1 MEQEFQAR
9 EKGRGNG
16 PPSNGRDNGP
26 RTQAHGVAAVD
37 RGAELLVRVL
47 ESKQPIALTELASA
61 SGIPKSTASRLMTAL
76 ERRGLVEQDGPRGRL
91 RPGPAI
97 LRVAERGLLER
108 NVVEMS
114 RESLDALGEAT
125 GETINL
131 AVAGRDGVEHVAQVE
146 SRHFVGVGQWLGR
159 AVEYHCTANGKVFL
173 AFGRA
178 TLPDPPLRRFTPKTI
193 TDPAQLEAELE
204 TVRRQGFATT
214 VDELETGLGRGRS
227 TGSSRRRRRGRRAEH
242 LRADAADDAAADPR
256 ARAGSDRGGP
266 LARAAPGAHPRRR
279 ERRMT
284 ERPSRPPR
292 ARLAAADLRGALS
305 SELAVALLQLR
316 SCVRAPLDPAL
327 AIRTRGGRDGL

>member
-1 MEQEFQAR
+1 VEQEFQAR
-9 EKGRGNG
+9 EAAEEK
-16 PPSNGRDNGP
+16 GP

-47 ESKQPIALTELASA
+47 ESKQPIALSELASA

-76 ERRGLVEQDGPRGRL
+76 ERRGLVVQDGPRGRL

-146 SRHFVGVGQWLGR
+146 STHFVGVGQWLGR

-178 TLPDPPLRRFTPKTI
+178 TMSAAPLQRYTPKTI

-214 VDELETGLGRGRS
+214 VDELETGL
-227 TGSSRRRRRGRRAEH
+227 
-242 LRADAADDAAADPR
+242 AAV
-256 ARAGSDRGGP
+256 
-266 LARAAPGAHPRRR
+266 AAPVRGAGGDVVAALSISGPTLRMTPSRLR
-279 ERRMT
+279 ELEPVLIEEARSLERRLGHIDQG
-284 ERPSRPPR
+284 
-292 ARLAAADLRGALS
+292 ANAA
-305 SELAVALLQLR
+305 
-316 SCVRAPLDPAL
+316 
-327 AIRTRGGRDGL
+327 

>member
-9 EKGRGNG
+9 GRAK
-16 PPSNGRDNGP
+16 DNGP

-47 ESKQPIALTELASA
+47 ESKQPIALSELASA
-61 SGIPKSTASRLMTAL
+61 SGIPKSTASRLITAL

-114 RESLDALGEAT
+114 RASLEALGEAS

-131 AVAGRDGVEHVAQVE
+131 AVAGPDGVEHVAQVE
-146 SRHFVGVGQWLGR
+146 SRHFLGVGQWLGR
-159 AVEYHCTANGKVFL
+159 RVEYHATANGKVLL

-178 TLPDPPLRRFTPKTI
+178 TLQEPPLHRYTPKTI

-204 TVRRQGFATT
+204 AVRRQGFATT
-214 VDELETGLGRGRS
+214 VDELETGL
-227 TGSSRRRRRGRRAEH
+227 
-242 LRADAADDAAADPR
+242 AAV
-256 ARAGSDRGGP
+256 
-266 LARAAPGAHPRRR
+266 AAPVRGAGGDVVAALSISGPTLRMTPRRIR
-279 ERRMT
+279 ELETVLIEEAHSLERRLGHS
-284 ERPSRPPR
+284 EQGE
-292 ARLAAADLRGALS
+292 AA
-305 SELAVALLQLR
+305 
-316 SCVRAPLDPAL
+316 
-327 AIRTRGGRDGL
+327 